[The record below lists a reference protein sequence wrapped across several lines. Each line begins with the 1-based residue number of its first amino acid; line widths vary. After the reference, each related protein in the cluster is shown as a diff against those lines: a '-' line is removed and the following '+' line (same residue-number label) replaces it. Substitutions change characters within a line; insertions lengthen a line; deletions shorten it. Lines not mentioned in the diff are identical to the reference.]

1 MSHIPAGFL
10 VIKSHLDIERLPAD
24 VHQLRDRDAA
34 GADILDH
41 AVSVLL
47 AGENQPI
54 DIVGE

>member
-24 VHQLRDRDAA
+24 VHQLRDRDTA